1 VSDAVDASAGG
12 GTGGVSDGGGGPDRE
27 RAWQIYGKSIPA
39 LFWER
44 AERTPGAVAFR
55 HKELGIYE
63 EVTWA
68 RYRER
73 VKDLCLGLI
82 ELGLERGDRVAIM
95 GDPCPEWFIGDMAVL
110 CAGAISYGIYTTSSV
125 AEVHFQLA
133 HGDASFFIAEDQEY
147 VDKILAAID
156 RLPAIRRIVVADMR
170 AMFLYRDKRIVSFA
184 AVEALG
190 RQRKA
195 REPDLFGQRIAET
208 RAEDVAV
215 FVYTSGTTGPPKA
228 AMLTHRDLMI
238 GMVWPYLEGYPELTG
253 GTHRIITHLALAHL
267 VERSASLCLPLIADV
282 IPHIG
287 EDIENLRETLY
298 EVQPTFFHAVPRIWE
313 KIASTMLVGI
323 QMSSPLKRAA
333 FRLAMAVGRR
343 HLQRRWDGGRPAQGW
358 SFLYRLAHLLVFR
371 HLLRRAG
378 LSRARSALTAGAPI
392 PERVQA
398 LWQIWGV
405 NLRNLYGIT
414 EGTLVLCQRG
424 DFPRPGDV
432 GHPLFPKEV
441 RLGEDGEVQ
450 VGGPGLFA
458 GYWGNEAATRDV
470 LRDGWL
476 HTGDV
481 AERTAAGGLRIV
493 DRKKDLMV
501 TAGGKNITPSE
512 IENLLKGSPYISEAV
527 VFADGRKY
535 VTALIEIDFET
546 VSEWARQA
554 KILYTGYTSLAH
566 HPRVHELIAGEVAR
580 GNEQLARV
588 EQIKKFRIL
597 PKELDPEEGDTTP
610 TRKIKRRHLY
620 DMFRGLVE
628 EMYSAEEEA
637 LIAAELKD
645 VGVPA

>member
-1 VSDAVDASAGG
+1 MAIQHNE
-12 GTGGVSDGGGGPDRE
+12 TGPDRQ
-27 RAWQIYGKSIPA
+27 RAWEIYRKSIPA
-39 LFWER
+39 LFEER
-44 AERTPGAVAFR
+44 AERRPDAVAFR
-55 HKELGIYE
+55 FKDLGIYE

-73 VKDLCLGLI
+73 VEDLCLGLI
-82 ELGLERGDRVAIM
+82 ELGLGRGDRVAIM
-95 GDPCPEWFIGDMAVL
+95 GDPCPEWFIGDMATL
-110 CAGAISYGIYTTSSV
+110 CAGGISYGIYTTCSI
-125 AEVHFQLA
+125 AEVHYQLE
-133 HGDASFFIAEDQEY
+133 HGGATFFIAEDQEY
-147 VDKILAAID
+147 VDKVLAVID
-156 RLPAIRRIVVADMR
+156 RLPNLRRVLVADMR
-170 AMFLYRDKRIVSFA
+170 AMFLYRDERILSLA

-190 RQRKA
+190 RERKA
-195 REPDLFGQRIAET
+195 REPHLFQTLVCET
-208 RAEDVAV
+208 HPEDVAV

-238 GMVWPYLEGYPELTG
+238 GMVWPYLEGYPELTR

-267 VERSASLCLPLIADV
+267 VERSMSLCLPLIADV
-282 IPHIG
+282 VPHIG
-287 EDIENLRETLY
+287 EDVENFREALF

-313 KIASTMLVGI
+313 KIASNMLVGV
-323 QMSSPLKRAA
+323 QMSSPLKRLA
-333 FRLAMAVGRR
+333 FHLAMAAGRR
-343 HLQRRWDGGRPAQGW
+343 HRQHLWERRRA
-358 SFLYRLAHLLVFR
+358 SFLWALLYRVAHLLVFR

-378 LSRARSALTAGAPI
+378 LSHTRSALTAGAPI

-424 DFPRPGDV
+424 DFPRPGDA

-441 RLGEDGEVQ
+441 RLEEDGEIL

-458 GYWGNEAATRDV
+458 GYWGNEAATRDI

-481 AERTAAGGLRIV
+481 AERTAAGVYRIV
-493 DRKKDLMV
+493 DRKKDIMV

-512 IENLLKGSPYISEAV
+512 IENLLKGSPYISEVV

-535 VTALIEIDFET
+535 VTAVIEIDFDT
-546 VSEWARQA
+546 VSEWARQE
-554 KILYTGYTSLAH
+554 KILYTSFTSLALH
-566 HPRVHELIAGEVAR
+566 RRVSELIAGEVAR
-580 GNEQLARV
+580 ANEHLGRV
-588 EQIKKFRIL
+588 EQVKKFRIL